1 MPKRED
7 EFWAGRKES
16 QGRALCPFCGSS
28 NISYNK
34 RFESW
39 RCNKCEKSF
48 PTPSYGPGGD
58 FGKEARWFG
67 KTTADIRRK
76 ESLEVAKKRIRRKRY
91 RNTAISRELPSWVA
105 PGIIIFVFLI
115 FGIVIWGFWGNQIA
129 YFFSSFSMTPQAVVS
144 QTPPESPP
152 PEVIIPE
159 EVVPVPLPSPP
170 EISEKP
176 TLRNPSWEELKSFL
190 WEDKT
195 DQLEYIYPTFV
206 CADFARTLQA
216 NAKKAGWRCAMVS
229 VSLEGYPDWYDYG
242 IPSNTGHCLN
252 AFETTDRGLVYIDC
266 TNTPG
271 GGAWGSADTIID
283 VKIGKEYIPQS
294 VFPQPGYWESMGTI
308 LEIEYV
314 RW

>member
-1 MPKRED
+1 MPKRE
-7 EFWAGRKES
+7 EPRGR
-16 QGRALCPFCGSS
+16 GLCPFCGSS

-39 RCNKCEKSF
+39 RCNRCEKSF

-76 ESLEVAKKRIRRKRY
+76 ESSKAAKEGIRRRSH
-91 RNTAISRELPSWVA
+91 RNTVISRALPSWVA

-115 FGIVIWGFWGNQIA
+115 FGIVIWGFWGSQIA
-129 YFFSSFSMTPQAVVS
+129 NFFSSLSMAPQAVVS
-144 QTPPESPP
+144 QTPPESPSAEGSTPAPTPTPAPAEP
-152 PEVIIPE
+152 PQVIIP
-159 EVVPVPLPSPP
+159 
-170 EISEKP
+170 EKP

-216 NAKKAGWRCAMVS
+216 NAKEAGWRCAYAS
-229 VSLEGYPDWYDYG
+229 VRLEGYPDWFNYG
-242 IPSNTGHCLN
+242 IPSNTGHGLN
-252 AFETTDRGLVYIDC
+252 VFETTDRGLVYIDC
-266 TNTPG
+266 TSMPG
-271 GGAWGSADTIID
+271 FSGNADKIID
-283 VKIGKEYIPQS
+283 VKISKEYIPKGI
-294 VFPQPGYWESMGTI
+294 FPTPGWGDWVSMGTI
-308 LEIEYV
+308 LEIEHV